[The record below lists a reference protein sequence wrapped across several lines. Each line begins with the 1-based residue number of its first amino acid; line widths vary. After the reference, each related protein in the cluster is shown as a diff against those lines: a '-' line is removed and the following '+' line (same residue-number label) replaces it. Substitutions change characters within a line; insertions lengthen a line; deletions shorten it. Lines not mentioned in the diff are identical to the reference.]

1 MSREWAGSRPPACA
15 VHQTDLLSVGPIA
28 RPNPTGSY
36 ICRYRVSSVLCFLF
50 LIPRTEA
57 YRAGRRRAA
66 HPPRCQSSRRTGIPL
81 YALPCVDEGSHGLG
95 SSVLLGAGLVGCIP
109 AVWNGRVAF
118 LRLRGGRVYR
128 RMPGVPI
135 PCSAFVYAVSWRIKG
150 HEIAAVLFPSAH
162 LLSVF

>member
-1 MSREWAGSRPPACA
+1 MVGRYDNEREGVSREWAGSRPPACA

-109 AVWNGRVAF
+109 AVWNGRVCGF
-118 LRLRGGRVYR
+118 LEASGWEGVSTYAGCAHPMFGIRLCRVL
-128 RMPGVPI
+128 
-135 PCSAFVYAVSWRIKG
+135 
-150 HEIAAVLFPSAH
+150 EN
-162 LLSVF
+162 